1 MGKLLILLT
10 LLTSFG
16 SFAETIR
23 ADLIVEVNI
32 PFCRRAGIVN
42 TWDRETEYRVEILEM
57 TQDGT
62 KKLIEKQSK
71 DGHVNFEF
79 NLKNIKIDSNSN
91 IIVDVY
97 EEDSWFYGADD
108 YYPVADAA
116 IDTYSYKALKI
127 DDQVYSTDVYYSSLN
142 QMDCAEID
150 LRETADSIK
159 SRNR

>member
-10 LLTSFG
+10 LIASFS
-16 SFAETIR
+16 SFAESIT
-23 ADLIVEVNI
+23 ADIKVKVNI
-32 PFCRRAGIVN
+32 PVCRRNAIVN
-42 TWDRETEYRVEILEM
+42 TWDSETEYRVEILEM
-57 TQDGT
+57 TQYGK
-62 KKLIEKQSK
+62 KKLIKKQSK
-71 DGHVNFEF
+71 DGHVNFDF

-116 IDTYSYKALKI
+116 IDSYFYNAVSI
-127 DDQVYSTDVYYSSLN
+127 DDKVYSTDVYYSSLN

-159 SRNR
+159 RRNR